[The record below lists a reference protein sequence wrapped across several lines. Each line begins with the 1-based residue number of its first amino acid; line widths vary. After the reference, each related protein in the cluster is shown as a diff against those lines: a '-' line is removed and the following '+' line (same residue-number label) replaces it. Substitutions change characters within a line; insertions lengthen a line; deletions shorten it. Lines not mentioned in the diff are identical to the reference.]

1 MESFDGTAANRILQ
15 SDAKTF
21 SSSVEVNTAQ
31 LERYLCTIQ
40 ETLAKHEDSF
50 KLVPLL
56 ARKLDLC
63 ILDVDVIRDKF
74 YQQEATGIEKY
85 LQVGLTVAHCLSVN
99 LQLPISLYINHYS
112 WSLVVEVIFLWI
124 YSSRYPFCEI
134 TNSIVVTNDLLV
146 SRIMCH
152 SRCCHSHY
160 LKFYC
165 CDHLP
170 YFFNRDCYYCW

>member
-1 MESFDGTAANRILQ
+1 MTEEGVTAAEERQQVDLLKMESFDGTAANRILQ
-15 SDAKTF
+15 TDAKTF

-74 YQQEATGIEKY
+74 YQQEAIGIEK
-85 LQVGLTVAHCLSVN
+85 
-99 LQLPISLYINHYS
+99 
-112 WSLVVEVIFLWI
+112 
-124 YSSRYPFCEI
+124 
-134 TNSIVVTNDLLV
+134 
-146 SRIMCH
+146 
-152 SRCCHSHY
+152 
-160 LKFYC
+160 
-165 CDHLP
+165 
-170 YFFNRDCYYCW
+170 NRFRGI

>member
-1 MESFDGTAANRILQ
+1 MTEEGVTAAEERQQVDLLKMESFDGTAANRILQ

-85 LQVGLTVAHCLSVN
+85 LQVGLTVAHCLSVCK
-99 LQLPISLYINHYS
+99 S
-112 WSLVVEVIFLWI
+112 
-124 YSSRYPFCEI
+124 
-134 TNSIVVTNDLLV
+134 TA
-146 SRIMCH
+146 
-152 SRCCHSHY
+152 
-160 LKFYC
+160 
-165 CDHLP
+165 P
-170 YFFNRDCYYCW
+170 YFSLHQSLFLIICCRGYIPLNLLFSISFL